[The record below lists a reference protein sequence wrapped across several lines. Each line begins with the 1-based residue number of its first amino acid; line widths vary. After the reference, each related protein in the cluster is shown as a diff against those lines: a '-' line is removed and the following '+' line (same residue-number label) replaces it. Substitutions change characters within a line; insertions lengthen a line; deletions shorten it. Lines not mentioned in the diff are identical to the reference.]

1 MDFMGYRRESGAV
14 GTRNHVLVMSSV
26 SCANGVVE
34 AIGRELPE
42 VKTITHTEGCGRATE
57 DALRSHRTLAG
68 LGGNPNI
75 AAVLVVGLGCESIKA
90 AGLAAEIEKGA
101 TPVETIDIQEAG
113 GSVKATA
120 EGLRIARRMLDN
132 AAQQVRETCPFSA
145 LTVGLECG
153 GSDALSGLT
162 ANRLVGELADWLVG
176 QGATVILAE
185 TTEMIGTEKIL
196 AKRATDPRLGEK
208 IVELI
213 QRQRRRTE
221 ELLGELAGM
230 VISPGNM
237 DGGLSTITEKS
248 LGCIIK
254 GGTSPIREL
263 VEYGVAPSERGLVLM
278 DTPGSDIFS
287 LTGMAAG
294 GAQIMIF
301 TTGRGTPAG
310 FPTVPVVKLASNSRL
325 YKNMTDDMDLNAG
338 SLIEGRVLEDARQE
352 LIDLVHVVAEGQ
364 LTKAER
370 NRQEMVALHTTGP
383 AF

>member
-1 MDFMGYRRESGAV
+1 M
-14 GTRNHVLVMSSV
+14 
-26 SCANGVVE
+26 
-34 AIGRELPE
+34 
-42 VKTITHTEGCGRATE
+42 
-57 DALRSHRTLAG
+57 
-68 LGGNPNI
+68 
-75 AAVLVVGLGCESIKA
+75 
-90 AGLAAEIEKGA
+90 
-101 TPVETIDIQEAG
+101 
-113 GSVKATA
+113 
-120 EGLRIARRMLDN
+120 
-132 AAQQVRETCPFSA
+132 
-145 LTVGLECG
+145 
-153 GSDALSGLT
+153 
-162 ANRLVGELADWLVG
+162 GELADWLVA

-196 AKRATDPRLGEK
+196 AKRAKDPRLGEK

-248 LGCIIK
+248 LGCIVK

-263 VEYGVAPSERGLVLM
+263 LEYGVAPSEKGLVLM

-325 YKNMTDDMDLNAG
+325 YENMIDDMDLNAG
-338 SLIEGRVLEDARQE
+338 SLIEGRALEDTRQE
-352 LIDLVHVVAEGQ
+352 LIDLVQLVAEGQ
-364 LTKAER
+364 HTKAEQ

>member
-1 MDFMGYRRESGAV
+1 MDFMGYRRKSGAI

-26 SCANGVVE
+26 SCANGVVQ

-42 VKTITHTEGCGRATE
+42 VKTITHTEGCGRATA
-57 DALRSHRTLAG
+57 DSLMAQRTLAG
-68 LGGNPNI
+68 LGRNPNI
-75 AAVLVVGLGCESIKA
+75 AAVLVVGLGCETIKA
-90 AGLAAEIEKGA
+90 AGLAKEIEKA
-101 TPVETIDIQEAG
+101 SIPVETIDIQSAG

-120 EGLRIARRMLDN
+120 EGIRIAHRMLTD
-132 AAQQVRETCPFSA
+132 AGKRAREACPLSA

-162 ANRLVGELADWLVG
+162 ANRLVGAVADWLVA
-176 QGATVILAE
+176 QGGTVILSE
-185 TTEMIGTEKIL
+185 TTEMIGTEHIL
-196 AKRATDPRLGEK
+196 AKRTADPRLGER
-208 IVELI
+208 IVDLI

-221 ELLGELAGM
+221 DLLGERAGM

-237 DGGLSTITEKS
+237 DGGLSTISEKS
-248 LGCIIK
+248 LGCIVK

-263 VEYGVAPSERGLVLM
+263 VNYGAPPTEKGLVLM

-294 GAQIMIF
+294 GAQIMLF

-310 FPTVPVVKLASNSRL
+310 FPTVPVVKLASNNRL
-325 YKNMTDDMDLNAG
+325 YENMADDMDLNAG
-338 SLIEGRVLEDARQE
+338 SLIEGRALEDARQE
-352 LIDLVHVVAEGQ
+352 LVELVQAVAEGQ